1 MQDTHSTLSIR
12 PIMAALSARILMLYS
27 AQHSATRRDRLC
39 NALRQAIGEGAL
51 TAGNRLPSSRLLA
64 VELQLSRVTV
74 EAAYGQL
81 ESEGYL
87 MRKTGQGTFV
97 AVTLRAPDVKPAAG
111 GVPQNVTLSRR
122 AATVVASGGCQDP
135 LYPQAFA
142 AGSPELRAFPHQLW
156 RRLTARQQRL
166 GSTLMRY
173 GDPQG
178 WLPLRQAIAAYLAQ
192 ARGVRCAPEQ
202 IMVLT
207 SSQQALQML
216 SLLLLDSGEEV
227 WMENPGY
234 PGARHA
240 FLCAGAHISGV
251 AVDERGAVPPAD
263 GAPRLIYLTP
273 SHQYPTGAPLSLER
287 RLAWLTLAEQKQSW
301 IVEDDYD
308 SEFWYDAQPMPAM
321 QGLRP
326 DGRVIYL
333 GTFSKSL
340 FPSLRLAWMVVP
352 DAFIDP
358 LMRLRSVM
366 DGHSALLPQAV
377 TAAFIEQGHYAAH
390 LRLMRQLYQSRRDL
404 LQEQLN
410 TRLSDPLQLLP
421 CRGGLQMTALLRQGE
436 EAALTRRAAQQ
447 QLLLPRLA
455 PCWPG
460 AEFPTQQGWLLG
472 FAALERA
479 EIIAGVNKLAALFR
493 H

>member
-1 MQDTHSTLSIR
+1 MRDTHFALLIR
-12 PIMAALSARILMLYS
+12 PIMAALTARLLMLYS
-27 AQHSATRRDRLC
+27 AQSSATRRDRLC
-39 NALRQAIGEGAL
+39 NALRQAIGEGSL

-64 VELQLSRVTV
+64 VDLQLSRVTV
-74 EAAYGQL
+74 EAAYSQL

-87 MRKTGQGTFV
+87 TRKTGKGTFV
-97 AVTLRAPDVKPAAG
+97 AITLRAPGAKDVVTHAPRT
-111 GVPQNVTLSRR
+111 VTLSRR
-122 AATVVASGGCQDP
+122 AARVVAGGGCQDP
-135 LYPQAFA
+135 LYPWAFA
-142 AGSPELRAFPHQLW
+142 AGSPELRAFPHELW
-156 RRLTARQQRL
+156 RRLTARQQRQ
-166 GSTLMRY
+166 GSVLMRY

-178 WLPLRQAIAAYLAQ
+178 WLPLRQALAAYLAQ

-202 IMVLT
+202 IIVLT

-216 SLLLLDSGEEV
+216 SLLLLDNGEEV

-234 PGARHA
+234 PGAHHA
-240 FLCAGAHISGV
+240 FLNAGARITGV
-251 AVDERGAVPPAD
+251 TVDEQGAVPPAD

-287 RLAWLTLAEQKQSW
+287 RLAWLTLAEQRQSW

-340 FPSLRLAWMVVP
+340 FPSLRLAWMVAP
-352 DAFIDP
+352 DAFIEP
-358 LMRLRSVM
+358 LLRLRSVM
-366 DGHSALLPQAV
+366 DGHSALLPQSV

-404 LQEQLN
+404 LLEQLSA
-410 TRLSDPLQLLP
+410 RLPDQLQLLP
-421 CRGGLQMTALLRQGE
+421 CRGGLQLTALLRQGD
-436 EAALTRRAAQQ
+436 EAKLTECAARQ

-455 PCWPG
+455 PCWLD
-460 AEFPTQQGWLLG
+460 AERPAQQGWLLG

-479 EIIAGVNKLAALFR
+479 EIVAGVNKLAALF
-493 H
+493 